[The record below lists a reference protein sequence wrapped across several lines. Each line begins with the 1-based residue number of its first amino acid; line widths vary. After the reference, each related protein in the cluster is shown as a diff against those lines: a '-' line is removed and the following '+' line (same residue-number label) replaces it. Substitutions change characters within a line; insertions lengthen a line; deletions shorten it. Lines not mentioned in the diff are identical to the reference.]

1 MPRGKSVGRL
11 QGSLIVLSSAI
22 FFAAIW
28 LCSVGEQLP
37 SEAWFCGCVAVLL
50 AAVFAGITRRIGFS
64 LLLSAAL
71 LFALLATSAAK
82 TQYLGTPL
90 FVPDLQYFSN
100 RETLAVVAQYPEIWH
115 CVLTSVLAAVV
126 LLFVTWFV
134 ERPLGMHTRRR
145 KCWSAQVFALLLAV
159 GGLFAV
165 FAPGGVFKTL
175 MIDDPWSLMVAA
187 SPTTSFL
194 LSIHHMR
201 VIVPQPDPAAADRY
215 EWAPVQPVIATKK
228 PAPDIVVVLEES
240 TFDPHTLS
248 LCTIPQC
255 DAQMFH
261 DDAQTNAHGA
271 LRVHAW
277 GGGTWT
283 SEFALL
289 TGLPTPMFG
298 PGGIYA
304 PYNLAPRVSYSL
316 PRLLKTQGYR
326 NIAIYPLDGNFVNA
340 RHAYSAY
347 GFDEFYDNNIFHF
360 AWTST
365 DLDVEREFEK
375 IYHDERAKTDQ
386 PLFFM
391 ILTMRQHGPH
401 NDALEKLAKPF
412 DHALFASLDETRNRN
427 MSNYLARL
435 HDSGEALSAIQKTL
449 FNGFRPALL
458 IHFGD
463 HQPSF
468 DGLML
473 KIPRTAAAQ
482 ALGDPYTVT
491 YYKIDSS
498 VADSPR
504 LSYPMLDLGFL
515 AGLIIDVAGLPEGAF
530 FQANAL
536 MRERCGGRY
545 LDCKDKDLLESYQSH
560 LFNRL
565 HVIGR

>member
-1 MPRGKSVGRL
+1 MQRGKPVGRL
-11 QGSLIVLSSAI
+11 QGSLIVIASAI

-28 LCSVGEQLP
+28 SCSLGEQLP
-37 SEAWFCGCVAVLL
+37 SEACFCGCVTGLVAI
-50 AAVFAGITRRIGFS
+50 VFVAITRRIGFS

-71 LFALLATSAAK
+71 MFALLAISAAK
-82 TQYLGTPL
+82 TQYLGTSL

-100 RETLAVVAQYPEIWH
+100 SETLAVIAQYPEIWH
-115 CVLTSVLAAVV
+115 YALTGGLIAVFLLLAMWC
-126 LLFVTWFV
+126 F
-134 ERPLGMHTRRR
+134 ERPLGLH
-145 KCWSAQVFALLLAV
+145 SAWHKRWVAQIFAFVLTV

-165 FAPGGVFKTL
+165 FAPGGPFKIL
-175 MIDDPWSLMVAA
+175 MVNNPWGLMVAA

-215 EWAPVQPVIATKK
+215 EWAPVQPVIAAKK

-255 DAQMFH
+255 DAQMFR

-283 SEFALL
+283 SEFAFL
-289 TGLPTPMFG
+289 TSLPTPMFG

-304 PYNLAPRVSYSL
+304 PYNLAPRISYSL

-326 NIAIYPLDGNFVNA
+326 SIAIYPLDGNFVNA
-340 RHAYSAY
+340 RHAYNAY

-360 AWTST
+360 AWVST
-365 DLDVEREFEK
+365 DLDLEHEFEK
-375 IYHDERAKTDQ
+375 IYRDERAKTDQ

-401 NDALEKLAKPF
+401 NDALEKLAAPF
-412 DHALFASLDETRNRN
+412 NQPLFASLDETRNRN

-435 HDSGEALSAIQKTL
+435 HGSDEALAAMQKTL
-449 FNGFRPALL
+449 FSGSRPAVLV
-458 IHFGD
+458 HFGD

-473 KIPRTAAAQ
+473 KIERTAAAK

-491 YYKIDSS
+491 YYKIDGSS
-498 VADSPR
+498 ADSPR
-504 LSYPMLDLGFL
+504 FSYPTLDLGFL

-545 LDCKDKDLLESYQSH
+545 LDCKDKELLESYQSH